1 MMRKFLATAA
11 LAALSGAA
19 FADVWSEVGDAPELL
34 PGQITVGT
42 GDLDEIDGEL
52 FGFADLYCIRI
63 VDEAQFSATTVGG
76 ASFDTQ
82 LWLFDVN
89 GFGVAFNDDSQSTL
103 QSTLTSTFV
112 NTNGIYFLGI
122 SAYDYDADSAGGAI
136 WLDGPFG
143 AERAPDGPGAGGAL
157 SGWSG
162 TSFADGPYKILLK
175 GASFHVPEPSALALL
190 VLGGLAMVRRR

>member
-1 MMRKFLATAA
+1 MKKFLAAAAIAA
-11 LAALSGAA
+11 LTSAA

-89 GFGVAFNDDSQSTL
+89 GMGVAFNDDSQSTV

-122 SAYDYDADSAGGAI
+122 SAYDYDALSVGGEI
-136 WLDGPFG
+136 WNDTPYPT
-143 AERAPDGPGAGGAL
+143 ERAPDGPGAGSPL
-157 SGWSG
+157 SAWGG
-162 TSFADGPYKILLK
+162 TSFYDGPYKILLK

-190 VLGGLAMVRRR
+190 AVGGLAMLRRR